1 MKIFAISDVH
11 GDTRWIEKL
20 AEQAEKEKV
29 DVVLLCGDLTL
40 DESLTEN
47 IVGPFKK
54 RNLKVALIPGN
65 HESTATTNF
74 LAEQYKAYN
83 IHGYGIRFGD
93 VGIFGAGHANV
104 GPHMI
109 DDGELFDLLKQSHD
123 AIKSAKKKIMVT
135 HVHPENSLSEQLS
148 QFPGSSAVTKAIA
161 QFKPDV
167 HVCGHVHECEGIE
180 EMIGTTK
187 SINVGKGG
195 KIIEI

>member
-1 MKIFAISDVH
+1 MKVFAVSDVH

-29 DVVLLCGDLTL
+29 DIVLLCGDLTL
-40 DESLTEN
+40 DESMTEN

-74 LAEQYKAYN
+74 LAEKYQCYN
-83 IHGYGIRFGD
+83 LHGYSIRLGD
-93 VGIFGAGHANV
+93 IGIFGAGHANV

-109 DDGELFDLLKQSHD
+109 DDEELFGL
-123 AIKSAKKKIMVT
+123 IKRSFNDIKDTKKKILVT
-135 HVHPENSLSEQLS
+135 HVHPENGLSEQLS
-148 QFPGSSAVTKAIA
+148 RFPGSAAVTKAIV

-180 EMIGTTK
+180 EVIGKTQ
-187 SINVGKGG
+187 SINVGKRG
-195 KIIEI
+195 KFFEI